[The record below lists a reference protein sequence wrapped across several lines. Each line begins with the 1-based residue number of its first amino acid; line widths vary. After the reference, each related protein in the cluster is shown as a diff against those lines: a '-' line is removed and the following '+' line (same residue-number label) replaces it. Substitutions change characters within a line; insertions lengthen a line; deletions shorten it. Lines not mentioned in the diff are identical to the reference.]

1 MKNKNKNKLK
11 KYPLVFKYAGPN
23 LTWFGSVIFSV
34 FFIVIMFFEIG
45 GFKDGPPEDEVIP
58 FYLIFFSFPL
68 VGYVMGWLMNEN
80 EKEGEPKTEWSVKDL
95 KESPLIDVKVLNKWK
110 RKNKKKEFATK
121 TEFAEMCEETWKIK
135 HEIFDKM
142 FESRK

>member
-1 MKNKNKNKLK
+1 MENQKKDKIK
-11 KYPLVFKYAGPN
+11 KYPLVFKYLAPN

-45 GFKDGPPEDEVIP
+45 GFKDGPPEDEVIL

-80 EKEGEPKTEWSVKDL
+80 KKEGEPKTEWSVKDL
-95 KESPLIDVKVLNKWK
+95 EESYVIDVKVLNKWK

-121 TEFAEMCEETWKIK
+121 TEYDEMLKETRKIK
-135 HEIFDKM
+135 MEDISKM